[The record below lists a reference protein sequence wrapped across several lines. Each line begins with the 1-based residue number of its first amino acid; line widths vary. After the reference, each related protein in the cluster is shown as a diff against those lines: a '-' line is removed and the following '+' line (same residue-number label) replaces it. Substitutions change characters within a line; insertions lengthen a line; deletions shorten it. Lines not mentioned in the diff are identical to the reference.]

1 MATLIQTIAIN
12 NARFYSPI
20 GYYLEEQVT
29 GNEFYVNMEVSYR
42 YNTAS
47 RDDLTNTLNYEQ
59 LYAVIAQV
67 MRSKRAL
74 IESAVEE
81 MMDRVLQKFDFL
93 ERVEISIVKIDPLFG
108 GDRANSKIQLVY
120 EKE

>member
-12 NARFYSPI
+12 DARFYSPI
-20 GYYLEEQVT
+20 GYYPEEQVT
-29 GNEFYVNMEVSYR
+29 GNEFYVSIEVSYR

-47 RDDLTNTLNYEQ
+47 GDDLTNTLNYEQ

-67 MRSKRAL
+67 MRPKRAL

-81 MMDRVLQKFDFL
+81 MMDRLLLKFDFL
-93 ERVEISIVKIDPLFG
+93 ERVEISIIKIDPLFG
-108 GDRANSKIQLVY
+108 GDRANSKIKLVY
-120 EKE
+120 EKD